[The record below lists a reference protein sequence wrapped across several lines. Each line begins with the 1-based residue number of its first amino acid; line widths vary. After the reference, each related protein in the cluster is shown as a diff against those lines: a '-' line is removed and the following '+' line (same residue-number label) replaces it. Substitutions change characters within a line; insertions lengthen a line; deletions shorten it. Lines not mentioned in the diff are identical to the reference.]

1 MKSCSDLIAQMLD
14 EREELDP
21 ENDEPIQILVSG
33 QQFSG
38 KEVKIAFNYLEHYK
52 YCPPDY
58 GKIISNVIKKNC
70 RDDYDTALI
79 MQYDLNN
86 IKLLHS
92 VASFFQIRSLTRL
105 CYIRIGIEVYM
116 NTNESGA
123 VTKMCEKFAITETYT
138 ITTEKLLLCYPIQGS
153 LLNCFVLHLYIHPP
167 HISKALS
174 IPISVSCVYVG
185 SYRQETKIINA
196 IRSNCPSPWNTSS

>member
-1 MKSCSDLIAQMLD
+1 MTVQLEIQVEGDSIEDAVNQSFPANIAAQMKSCSDLIAQMLD

-138 ITTEKLLLCYPIQGS
+138 ITTEQALKNQYPFLKNVHEKMI
-153 LLNCFVLHLYIHPP
+153 
-167 HISKALS
+167 
-174 IPISVSCVYVG
+174 
-185 SYRQETKIINA
+185 
-196 IRSNCPSPWNTSS
+196 